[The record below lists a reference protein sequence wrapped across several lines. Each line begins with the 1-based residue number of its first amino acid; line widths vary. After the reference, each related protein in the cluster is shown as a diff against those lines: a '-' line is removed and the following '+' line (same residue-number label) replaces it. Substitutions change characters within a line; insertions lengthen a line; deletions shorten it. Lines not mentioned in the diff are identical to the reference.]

1 MIKNLDETDRGTNT
15 PFNEE
20 APVNNYEHKSGA
32 VKTFPNNEI
41 YETVA
46 NNSTRDELSDDR
58 EPLYSE
64 SIPVSSLFTAEED
77 RKKVHK

>member
-20 APVNNYEHKSGA
+20 APVNKSGA
-32 VKTFPNNEI
+32 VQTFPNNEI

-46 NNSTRDELSDDR
+46 NNSEITDDR